1 MRYYL
6 LKISVFIFFMLP
18 VQVSS
23 NDITLNELF
32 FDDSKPYYLK
42 VLDALPESAIIAIGP
57 QDAENTIIEFMDYFC
72 GYCKKIH
79 SELIS
84 VVEKRDD
91 TRVIF
96 LQHPILSDSSNLI
109 AKMVVAAN
117 LQGKGWDLHHG
128 LFTVKGSLTQ
138 QKLDQII
145 IDSEINKT
153 KLMIDM
159 GKDEIDNTVKL
170 SSFLAMGSGARG
182 TPALFINE
190 EFVGGYLP
198 LEKLESMLK

>member
-6 LKISVFIFFMLP
+6 VKISVFISFMLP
-18 VQVSS
+18 TQVSS

-84 VVEKRDD
+84 ITEKRDD

-96 LQHPILSDSSNLI
+96 LHHPILSESSNLI

-128 LFTVKGSLTQ
+128 LFSVKGSLTQ

-159 GKDEIDNTVKL
+159 GKDEIDNTVQL

>member
-18 VQVSS
+18 VHVSS
-23 NDITLNELF
+23 ADITLNELF

-42 VLDALPESAIIAIGP
+42 VLDALPQSAIIAIGP

-109 AKMVVAAN
+109 AKMVIAAN

>member
-18 VQVSS
+18 AHVSS
-23 NDITLNELF
+23 ADITLNELF

-42 VLDALPESAIIAIGP
+42 VLNALPQSAIIAIGP

>member
-6 LKISVFIFFMLP
+6 LKISVFIFFILP
-18 VQVSS
+18 AHVSS
-23 NDITLNELF
+23 ADITLNELF

-109 AKMVVAAN
+109 AKIVVAAN

-128 LFTVKGSLTQ
+128 LFTVQGSLTQ

-145 IDSEINKT
+145 FDSEINKT

>member
-6 LKISVFIFFMLP
+6 LKISVFIFFILP
-18 VQVSS
+18 THVSS
-23 NDITLNELF
+23 SDITLNELF

-79 SELIS
+79 TELIS
-84 VVEKRDD
+84 ITEKRDD

-96 LQHPILSDSSNLI
+96 LQHPILSESSNLI

-117 LQGKGWDLHHG
+117 LQGKGWDLHHS
-128 LFTVKGSLTQ
+128 LFSVKGSLTQ

-159 GKDEIDNTVKL
+159 GKDEIDNTVQL

>member
-18 VQVSS
+18 AQVSS
-23 NDITLNELF
+23 ADITLNELF

-42 VLDALPESAIIAIGP
+42 VLDALPKSAIIAIGP

-159 GKDEIDNTVKL
+159 GKDEIDNTVQL

>member
-6 LKISVFIFFMLP
+6 VKISVFIFFMLP
-18 VQVSS
+18 TQLSS
-23 NDITLNELF
+23 SDITLNELF

-42 VLDALPESAIIAIGP
+42 VLDALPESAIVAIGP
-57 QDAENTIIEFMDYFC
+57 QNAENTIIEFMDYFC

-84 VVEKRDD
+84 ITEKRDD

-96 LQHPILSDSSNLI
+96 LHHPILSESSNLI

-128 LFTVKGSLTQ
+128 LFTLEGSLTQ

-159 GKDEIDNTVKL
+159 GKDEIVNTVKL

>member
-18 VQVSS
+18 AHVSS
-23 NDITLNELF
+23 ADITLNELF

-145 IDSEINKT
+145 IDLEINKT

>member
-6 LKISVFIFFMLP
+6 AKFSVFIFFILP
-18 VQVSS
+18 TQISAG
-23 NDITLNELF
+23 DITLNELF

-42 VLDALPESAIIAIGP
+42 VLEALPESAIIAVGP
-57 QDAENTIIEFMDYFC
+57 ENAKNTIIEFMDYFC

-79 SELIS
+79 PELIS
-84 VVEKRDD
+84 IAEKRDD

-96 LQHPILSDSSNLI
+96 LQHPILSESSNLI

-117 LQGKGWDLHHG
+117 LQGKGWELHHG
-128 LFTVKGSLTQ
+128 LFSVKGSLTQ

-145 IDSEINKT
+145 IDTKINKT
-153 KLMIDM
+153 KLMIDI
-159 GKDEIDNTVKL
+159 GKDEVDNTVQL

-190 EFVGGYLP
+190 EFVGGYVP

>member
-18 VQVSS
+18 AHVSS
-23 NDITLNELF
+23 DDITLNELF

>member
-18 VQVSS
+18 AHVSS
-23 NDITLNELF
+23 ADITLNELF

-42 VLDALPESAIIAIGP
+42 VLDALPQSAIIAIGP

-198 LEKLESMLK
+198 LEKLERMLK

>member
-6 LKISVFIFFMLP
+6 AKISVFIFLLFP
-18 VQVSS
+18 THVFS

-42 VLDALPESAIIAIGP
+42 ILDALPESAIIAIGP
-57 QDAENTIIEFMDYFC
+57 EDANNTIIEFMDYFC

-79 SELIS
+79 PELIS
-84 VVEKRDD
+84 LTEKRDD

-96 LQHPILSDSSNLI
+96 LQHPILSESSKII
-109 AKMVVAAN
+109 AAMVVAAN
-117 LQGKGWDLHHG
+117 IQNKGWEMHHG
-128 LFTVKGSLTQ
+128 LFSVKGSLTQ
-138 QKLDQII
+138 EKLDQII
-145 IDSEINKT
+145 IESEINKT
-153 KLMIDM
+153 KLMIDI
-159 GKDEIDNTVKL
+159 GKDEINNIVKL

-190 EFVGGYLP
+190 EFIGGYLP
-198 LEKLESMLK
+198 LNKLESILK

>member
-1 MRYYL
+1 
-6 LKISVFIFFMLP
+6 MLP
-18 VQVSS
+18 VHVSS
-23 NDITLNELF
+23 ADITLNELF

-42 VLDALPESAIIAIGP
+42 VLDALPQSAIIAIGP

>member
-6 LKISVFIFFMLP
+6 AKFSVFIFLMFPANVL
-18 VQVSS
+18 SS
-23 NDITLNELF
+23 DITLNELF

-91 TRVIF
+91 TKVIF
-96 LQHPILSDSSNLI
+96 LQHPILSESSNLI

-128 LFTVKGSLTQ
+128 LFTIKGSLTQ

-145 IDSEINKT
+145 EDTQINKT

-159 GKDEIDNTVKL
+159 GKDEIDNTVQL

>member
-6 LKISVFIFFMLP
+6 VKISVFIFFMLP
-18 VQVSS
+18 TQVSS
-23 NDITLNELF
+23 SDITLNELF

-96 LQHPILSDSSNLI
+96 LQHPILSESSNLI

-145 IDSEINKT
+145 IDTQINKT

-159 GKDEIDNTVKL
+159 GKDEIDNTVQL

>member
-6 LKISVFIFFMLP
+6 LQISVFIFFMLP
-18 VQVSS
+18 VHVSS
-23 NDITLNELF
+23 ADITLNELF

-42 VLDALPESAIIAIGP
+42 VLDALPESAVIAIGP

-128 LFTVKGSLTQ
+128 LFTIKGSLNQ

-153 KLMIDM
+153 KLMIDI

-190 EFVGGYLP
+190 EFIGGYLP

>member
-18 VQVSS
+18 AHVSS
-23 NDITLNELF
+23 SDITLNELF
-32 FDDSKPYYLK
+32 FDDSKPFYLK

-79 SELIS
+79 TELIS

-109 AKMVVAAN
+109 AKMVIAAN

-128 LFTVKGSLTQ
+128 LFSVKGSITQ

>member
-18 VQVSS
+18 AHVSS
-23 NDITLNELF
+23 ADITLNELF

-42 VLDALPESAIIAIGP
+42 VLDALPDNAIIAIGP
-57 QDAENTIIEFMDYFC
+57 EDAENTIIEFMDYFC

-91 TRVIF
+91 TKVVF
-96 LQHPILSDSSNLI
+96 LQHPILSESSNLI

-128 LFTVKGSLTQ
+128 LFTIKGSLTQ

-145 IDSEINKT
+145 EDTQINKT

-159 GKDEIDNTVKL
+159 GKDEIDNTVQL

>member
-6 LKISVFIFFMLP
+6 LKIFVFIFFMLP
-18 VQVSS
+18 AHVQSS
-23 NDITLNELF
+23 DITLNELF
-32 FDDSKPYYLK
+32 FDDTKPFYLK
-42 VLDALPESAIIAIGP
+42 VLDALPKSAIIAIGP

-79 SELIS
+79 TELIS

-109 AKMVVAAN
+109 AKMVIAAN

-128 LFTVKGSLTQ
+128 LFSVKGSITQ

>member
-1 MRYYL
+1 
-6 LKISVFIFFMLP
+6 MLP
-18 VQVSS
+18 AHVSS
-23 NDITLNELF
+23 ADITLNELF

-145 IDSEINKT
+145 IDLEINKT

>member
-18 VQVSS
+18 AHVSS
-23 NDITLNELF
+23 ADITLNELF

-42 VLDALPESAIIAIGP
+42 VLDALPQSAIIAIGP

-145 IDSEINKT
+145 IDSKINKT

>member
-1 MRYYL
+1 M
-6 LKISVFIFFMLP
+6 FIFFMLP

-57 QDAENTIIEFMDYFC
+57 QDSENTIIEFMDYFC

-84 VVEKRDD
+84 VVEKRND

>member
-6 LKISVFIFFMLP
+6 AKFYVFIFLMFPTTVL
-18 VQVSS
+18 SG
-23 NDITLNELF
+23 DITLNELF
-32 FDDSKPYYLK
+32 FDDSKPYHLK
-42 VLDALPESAIIAIGP
+42 VLEALPESAIIAIGP

-79 SELIS
+79 PELMSLI
-84 VVEKRDD
+84 EKRND

-96 LQHPILSDSSNLI
+96 LQHPILSESSNII
-109 AKMVVAAN
+109 AKMVIAAN
-117 LQGKGWDLHHG
+117 LQGKGWELHHG
-128 LFTVKGSLTQ
+128 LFSLKGSITQ
-138 QKLDQII
+138 QKLEQV
-145 IDSEINKT
+145 IDEVEINKT

-159 GKDEIDNTVKL
+159 GKDEIDNTVQL

>member
-1 MRYYL
+1 M
-6 LKISVFIFFMLP
+6 FP
-18 VQVSS
+18 VNVLSS
-23 NDITLNELF
+23 DITLNELF

-57 QDAENTIIEFMDYFC
+57 QEAENTIIEFMDYFC

-109 AKMVVAAN
+109 AKMVISAN

-128 LFTVKGSLTQ
+128 LFSVKGSLTQ

-145 IDSEINKT
+145 IDLEINKT

>member
-6 LKISVFIFFMLP
+6 AKFSVFIFLMFPTNVL
-18 VQVSS
+18 SG
-23 NDITLNELF
+23 DITLNELF

-79 SELIS
+79 PELMSLI
-84 VVEKRDD
+84 EKRND

-96 LQHPILSDSSNLI
+96 LQHPILSESSNII
-109 AKMVVAAN
+109 AKMVIAAN
-117 LQGKGWDLHHG
+117 LQGKGWELHHG
-128 LFTVKGSLTQ
+128 LFSLKGSITQ
-138 QKLDQII
+138 QKLEQV
-145 IDSEINKT
+145 IDGVEINKT

-159 GKDEIDNTVKL
+159 GKDEINNVVKL

>member
-18 VQVSS
+18 AHVSS
-23 NDITLNELF
+23 ADITLNELF

-42 VLDALPESAIIAIGP
+42 VLDALPESAIISIGP

>member
-6 LKISVFIFFMLP
+6 VKISVFIFFMLP
-18 VQVSS
+18 AQVSS
-23 NDITLNELF
+23 SDITLNELF

-96 LQHPILSDSSNLI
+96 LQHPILSESSNLI

-145 IDSEINKT
+145 IDTQINKT

-159 GKDEIDNTVKL
+159 GKDEIDNTVQL

-198 LEKLESMLK
+198 LDKLESMLK

>member
-1 MRYYL
+1 
-6 LKISVFIFFMLP
+6 MLP
-18 VQVSS
+18 AHVSS
-23 NDITLNELF
+23 ADITLNELF

-42 VLDALPESAIIAIGP
+42 VLDALPDSAIIAIGP

>member
-18 VQVSS
+18 AHVSS
-23 NDITLNELF
+23 ADITLNELF

-42 VLDALPESAIIAIGP
+42 VLDALPESAIIYIGP